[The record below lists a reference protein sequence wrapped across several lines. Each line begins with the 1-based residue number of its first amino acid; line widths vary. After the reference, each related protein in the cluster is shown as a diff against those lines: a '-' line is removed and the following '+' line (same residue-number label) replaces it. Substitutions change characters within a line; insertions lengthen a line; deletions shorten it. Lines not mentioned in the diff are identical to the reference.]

1 MQELANKWWG
11 GGHNDIGY
19 ELYLFAKLL
28 FKIPRSLSGDGNRQ
42 TLKEIDKILEHKLEI
57 CEVASGTKAY
67 DWTIPKEWNVKDAYI
82 VTPNGEKICDFKEN
96 NLHLVGYSTPQ
107 NLKLEFNELKTHLH
121 SLESQSEAIPYITSY
136 YKEYWGFCLQDR
148 LKKKLEKKY
157 KNSKEKFEV
166 VINSSL
172 ENGSLSYGEILIEGK
187 SKKEIILSTY
197 ICHPQMANNEIS
209 GICVATYLA
218 KYLLEKDSYYSYR
231 ILFLPETIG
240 AIYYLST
247 HLKQMQENCIAGF
260 VLTCL
265 GDNQNYSFVTSQM
278 GNNLADR
285 STRHILEH
293 YYKGYRE
300 YSYLERG
307 SDERQY
313 CAPGI
318 DLPFCTISRT
328 KFGEYKEYHTSLDN
342 LDFISKEGLEGGY
355 TFAKR
360 ILEAL
365 ELNRVYKNKILCE
378 PQLGKYGLYPTLSTK
393 ESIKAIKDMRN
404 LLMYCDGK
412 RDLLEIAEI
421 CGFSLL
427 EMKEYIKKFVELGLL
442 GEI

>member
-1 MQELANKWWG
+1 MQ
-11 GGHNDIGY
+11 D
-19 ELYLFAKLL
+19 
-28 FKIPRSLSGDGNRQ
+28 S
-42 TLKEIDKILEHKLEI
+42 
-57 CEVASGTKAY
+57 
-67 DWTIPKEWNVKDAYI
+67 
-82 VTPNGEKICDFKEN
+82 
-96 NLHLVGYSTPQ
+96 
-107 NLKLEFNELKTHLH
+107 
-121 SLESQSEAIPYITSY
+121 
-136 YKEYWGFCLQDR
+136 

-285 STRHILEH
+285 STRHILKH

-378 PQLGKYGLYPTLSTK
+378 PQLGKYELYPTLSTK

-421 CGFSLL
+421 CSFNLL
-427 EMKEYIKKFVELGLL
+427 SMKEYINKFIECGLI
-442 GEI
+442 EEVI